1 MKNNR
6 ITKNYASIL
15 LMLFV
20 IGLMLTGTL
29 STAYAAEYQTI
40 ADLNGKK
47 IGVQTGCL
55 YETHIADKCPDAE
68 IQYFT
73 MPQDMI
79 LALNSQKIDAY
90 LIEEVGYYATAA
102 AHPELAAMKESAGI
116 CEAAVIIG
124 NNEKQE
130 KLLAQVNEFIANHGS
145 NGDGMLDEMYT
156 YWVKDFDA
164 ETSKTEQG
172 GFTGENGELTI
183 ACEGGYEPFS
193 YVNEDGD
200 SGYDVDFIFRFCRE
214 YGYTPNIQRVAFESI
229 APGAESGKYDIGMN
243 IILSDER
250 DANACLSDVYYSCD
264 IFMVVPGQNDDQ
276 AGFFERM
283 KDNFEN
289 TFIKESRWKLFA
301 SGAGITLLITLSS
314 IILGTIIGFVVFM
327 LCRKGNPIINGATNA
342 MLWLIQGM
350 PTVLLLMILY
360 YIIFGSTR
368 LSGTL
373 VAIVGFTMI
382 FACAMYDM
390 LSVGFGAIGNGQ
402 YEAATAMGYSNN
414 QSFFK
419 ILLPQA
425 AKHFLPIYKGE
436 VVTLIKETSVAGYIA
451 IQDLTKISDLVR
463 ARTYQAFFALIF
475 TAVIYF
481 VISGILTRVVGMVE
495 KKIDPQS
502 RSVEQILE
510 GIKVEE

>member
-1 MKNNR
+1 MNL
-6 ITKNYASIL
+6 ITRKGASFTLMLILSFVMIFSTASFAYASD
-15 LMLFV
+15 V
-20 IGLMLTGTL
+20 
-29 STAYAAEYQTI
+29 ETI

-55 YETHIADKCPDAE
+55 YETHIVDECPDSE
-68 IQYFT
+68 IQYYT

-102 AHPELAAMKESAGI
+102 VHPELATLEESAGL

-130 KLLAQVNEFIANHGS
+130 RLLREINEFIANHGPE
-145 NGDGMLDEMYT
+145 GDGMLDEMYD
-156 YWVKDFDA
+156 YWVRDFDA
-164 ETSKTEQG
+164 TTSRTEQG
-172 GFTGENGELTI
+172 GFTGENGEIII

-193 YVNEDGD
+193 YVNDEGD
-200 SGYDVDFIFRFCRE
+200 CGYDIDFMYRFCRE
-214 YGYTPNIQRVAFESI
+214 YGYTPVIHRVAFESI
-229 APGAESGKYDIGMN
+229 APGAESGRYDIGLN

-250 DANACLSDVYYSCD
+250 DANTCLSSVYYTCD
-264 IFMVVPGQNDDQ
+264 IFMVVLGEHND
-276 AGFFERM
+276 ATGFIAKM
-283 KDNFEN
+283 KENFEN
-289 TFIKESRWKLFA
+289 TFIKENRWKMFA

-314 IILGTIIGFVVFM
+314 IILGTLIGFAMFI
-327 LCRKGNPIINGATNA
+327 LCRKGNRIINGTTNA
-342 MLWLIQGM
+342 FLWVIQGM

-368 LSGTL
+368 LSGTI

-390 LSVGFGAIGNGQ
+390 LAVGFGAIGEGQ
-402 YEAATAMGYSNN
+402 YEAATAMGYSER

-425 AKHFLPIYKGE
+425 AKHFLPIYKND

-451 IQDLTKISDLVR
+451 IQDLTKVSDLVR

-475 TAVIYF
+475 TAIIYF
-481 VISGILTRVVGMVE
+481 VISALLTKIVDMVE
-495 KKIDPQS
+495 KKIDPKS
-502 RSVEQILE
+502 RSKEKILE
-510 GIKVEE
+510 GIKIDD

>member
-1 MKNNR
+1 MNK
-6 ITKNYASIL
+6 TAKKYASFVLML
-15 LMLFV
+15 LMIFV
-20 IGLMLTGTL
+20 MIFASVYT
-29 STAYAAEYQTI
+29 STAYASEYKKI
-40 ADLNGKK
+40 EDLNGKK

-55 YETHIADKCPDAE
+55 YETHITDECPDAE

-102 AHPELAAMKESAGI
+102 VHPELATLEESAGL

-124 NNEKQE
+124 NNDKQE
-130 KLLAQVNEFIANHGS
+130 RLLKEINEFIANHGPE
-145 NGDGMLDEMYT
+145 GDGMLDEMYD
-156 YWVKDFDA
+156 YWVRDFDA

-172 GFTGENGELTI
+172 GFTGENGELII
-183 ACEGGYEPFS
+183 ACEGGYEPFGDG
-193 YVNEDGD
+193 EDEGD
-200 SGYDVDFIFRFCRE
+200 CGYEIGFMYRFCRE
-214 YGYTPNIQRVAFESI
+214 YGYAPNIQRVTFESI
-229 APGAESGKYDIGMN
+229 APGAESGKFDIGLN

-250 DANACLSDVYYSCD
+250 DANTCLSEVYYTCD
-264 IFMVVPGQNDDQ
+264 IFMVVPGETDEET
-276 AGFFERM
+276 GFIAKM

-289 TFIKESRWKLFA
+289 TFIKESRWKMFA

-314 IILGTIIGFVVFM
+314 IILGTVIGFAVFM
-327 LCRKGNPIINGATNA
+327 LCRKGSKIANGITNA
-342 MLWLIQGM
+342 SLWLIQGM

-368 LSGTL
+368 LSGTI
-373 VAIVGFTMI
+373 VAIVGFTLI
-382 FACAMYDM
+382 FACSMYDM
-390 LSVGFGAIGNGQ
+390 LSVGFGAVGNGQ
-402 YEAATAMGYSNN
+402 YEAATALGYSDR
-414 QSFFK
+414 QSFFR

-425 AKHFLPIYKGE
+425 ARHFLPIYKNE

-475 TAVIYF
+475 TAIIYF
-481 VISGILTRVVGMVE
+481 VISGALTGIVGMVE
-495 KKIDPQS
+495 KKIDPKR
-502 RSVEQILE
+502 RSKDKILE
-510 GIKVEE
+510 GITVEE